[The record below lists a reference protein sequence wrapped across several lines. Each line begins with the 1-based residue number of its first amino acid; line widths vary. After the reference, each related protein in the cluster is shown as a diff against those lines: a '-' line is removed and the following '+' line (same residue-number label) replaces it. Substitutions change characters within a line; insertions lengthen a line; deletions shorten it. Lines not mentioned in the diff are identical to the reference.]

1 MNYGYFIMTTSKLT
15 LIWANKPGC
24 SLAVAEFWIGEEQLW
39 FTVFFDE
46 DDRQL
51 KIELLPPLGEA
62 TATATLVDLSEVECL
77 IETAKRDLWV
87 MSGPLLLEGGN

>member
-1 MNYGYFIMTTSKLT
+1 MKASKLN

-24 SLAVAEFWIGEEQLW
+24 SLAVAEFWIGREQLW

-62 TATATLVDLSEVECL
+62 TAYLVDFSEAERL
-77 IETAKRDLWV
+77 IETAKRDLLA
-87 MSGPLLLEGGN
+87 MSCPSD